1 MSKINVKK
9 ELTEAKKLATSGEV
23 RSKQRLDKI
32 HKKIRF
38 LDALERT
45 GRKPTDYVLHKVPVL
60 PPKFRPIYP
69 MPDGNL
75 NVSDVN
81 ELYQHLTLLN
91 QSLEFDKDT
100 FLLDDRGKGETRFEV
115 YKSLSA
121 LQGLSDPVTKDAVT
135 RRRRGILRQIGGYRG
150 RGYVWYREPK
160 DAFSKKNW

>member
-1 MSKINVKK
+1 M
-9 ELTEAKKLATSGEV
+9 
-23 RSKQRLDKI
+23 
-32 HKKIRF
+32 
-38 LDALERT
+38 
-45 GRKPTDYVLHKVPVL
+45 L

-121 LQGLSDPVTKDAVT
+121 LQGLSDPVTRDAVT
-135 RRRRGILRQIGGYRG
+135 RRRRGILRQIGGG
-150 RGYVWYREPK
+150 TVGGDTSSTVQPK
-160 DAFSKKNW
+160 DAFFQEKLVKRRQDLSGRAVIAVGPELGVDEVGLLNSWLGRFSSIT